1 MRRRHLTTRQAV
13 ATVVAIVAC
22 GVAIGAQRRSGSPP
36 QYDPKTEV
44 TLQATV
50 TKIIQI
56 EGRGSG
62 GTHLVVKS
70 GDETLEVLLGPQS
83 FLADRKYV
91 FAVGDAITVT
101 GARLTR
107 DNRDAILAREIKKG
121 GETMTFRDTKGF
133 PLWSGRG
140 RAGAGAGAS

>member
-1 MRRRHLTTRQAV
+1 MRRRHLNTRQTV
-13 ATVVAIVAC
+13 AAVVAIVAS
-22 GVAIGAQRRSGSPP
+22 GVAVGAQRRSGSPP

-70 GDETLEVLLGPQS
+70 GDETLEVLLGPQW

-91 FAVGDAITVT
+91 CCWRCDYGD
-101 GARLTR
+101 GAGLTR
-107 DNRDAILAREIKKG
+107 YNRDAILASEIKKG
-121 GETMTFRDTKGF
+121 GETMTFRDAKGS